1 MENNVTQQEQK
12 EVKGKLMFQFDNDEP
27 VEIDKLYT
35 EQNISLSIP
44 FPSKKEEGMIIGG
57 DDRHVVTFKNGDK
70 QMKIYIEKV

>member
-1 MENNVTQQEQK
+1 MENNVAKEEQK

-35 EQNISLSIP
+35 EQAISIAIP
-44 FPSKKEEGMIIGG
+44 FPENKEGMLMGG
-57 DDRHVVTFKNGDK
+57 NDRHVITFKSGDK